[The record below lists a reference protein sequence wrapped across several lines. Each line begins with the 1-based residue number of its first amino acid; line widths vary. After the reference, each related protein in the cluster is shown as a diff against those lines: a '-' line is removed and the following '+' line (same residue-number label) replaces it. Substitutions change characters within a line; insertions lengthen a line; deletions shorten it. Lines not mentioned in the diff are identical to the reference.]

1 MPNYSFT
8 GEIEISP
15 TEIVTLVSNAAIGR
29 ENNQMFVEKIVGSS
43 TEKIFITGEPYGSGY
58 IKITEGNLQPGDV
71 LKAQSTGKISGTMPG
86 DFRVNAGSSGGTGNS
101 RGVPAGGAM
110 IMPGPGAR

>member
-1 MPNYSFT
+1 MQNVHATYDAKK
-8 GEIEISP
+8 ISIFAQNCLYLI
-15 TEIVTLVSNAAIGR
+15 TSK
-29 ENNQMFVEKIVGSS
+29 KI
-43 TEKIFITGEPYGSGY
+43 ILSGY

-71 LKAQSTGKISGTMPG
+71 LKAQSTGKVSGTMPG

-101 RGVPAGGAM
+101 RGVPTGGAM